1 MPGQT
6 NQHRMLRSPV
16 QKKNKEEK
24 QRRWRCCAA
33 WACAWPAMGHVARE
47 PELAVLPGL
56 AGWLVCYVRLFFS
69 SSLL

>member
-1 MPGQT
+1 
-6 NQHRMLRSPV
+6 
-16 QKKNKEEK
+16 
-24 QRRWRCCAA
+24 
-33 WACAWPAMGHVARE
+33 MGHVARE